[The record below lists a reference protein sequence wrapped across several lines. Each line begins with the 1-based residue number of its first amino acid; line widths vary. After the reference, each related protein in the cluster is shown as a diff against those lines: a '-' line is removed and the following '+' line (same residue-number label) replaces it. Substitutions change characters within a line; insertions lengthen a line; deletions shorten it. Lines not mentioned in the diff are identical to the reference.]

1 MQNTFAAD
9 SPPPLGYARAGEELK
24 PDCCNWIDIS
34 CSLQLKASNTILN
47 RPLSSSSLLWSKKQ
61 PKIDQSLDS
70 RFPAESAVPLASEST
85 NTAKA
90 GTHMRFYPYALLR
103 KHL

>member
-1 MQNTFAAD
+1 MDEVQNTFSAN
-9 SPPPLGYARAGEELK
+9 SPPPLGYARVGEELK

-47 RPLSSSSLLWSKKQ
+47 GPLSSSSLLWSKKQ

-70 RFPAESAVPLASEST
+70 RFPAESAVQREH
-85 NTAKA
+85 KH
-90 GTHMRFYPYALLR
+90 GEGGHPYALLR
-103 KHL
+103 EHL